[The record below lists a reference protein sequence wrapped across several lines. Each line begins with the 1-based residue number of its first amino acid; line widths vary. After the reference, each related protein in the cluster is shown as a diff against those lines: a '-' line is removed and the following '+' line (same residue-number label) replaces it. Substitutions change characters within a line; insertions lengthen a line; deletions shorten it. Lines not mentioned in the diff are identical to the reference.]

1 MVRLETTFAA
11 ADSLTPEFAAKLAD
25 HAARFRADVF
35 LACGEKELS
44 LDSLICILALE
55 LYRGVQV
62 TVVADGEDEI
72 EASQEIKKVLEGS
85 F

>member
-25 HAARFRADVF
+25 HAARFKADIF
-35 LACGEKELS
+35 LGCGDKELS

-55 LYRGVQV
+55 LHRGVPV
-62 TVVADGEDEI
+62 TVVADGEDEVAAT
-72 EASQEIKKVLEGS
+72 EVIKKVLEGTL
-85 F
+85 

>member
-25 HAARFRADVF
+25 HTAHYRADIS
-35 LACGEKELS
+35 LECGDKRLR

-55 LYRGVQV
+55 LYRGVK
-62 TVVADGEDEI
+62 VAVITEGDDEQTAA
-72 EASQEIKKVLEGS
+72 EEILEVLEGKR
-85 F
+85 